1 MFYIILFLTYLT
13 SLCFY
18 GNKLE
23 QLCIVLFCC
32 FLLYKFILDER
43 KCTVSYLECKI
54 RKVKK
59 EKGFVYNA
67 LNEIYDLNKTKYKN
81 LIVLFIVFI
90 LLLNLKKS
98 IYN

>member
-1 MFYIILFLTYLT
+1 MYF
-13 SLCFY
+13 
-18 GNKLE
+18 
-23 QLCIVLFCC
+23 
-32 FLLYKFILDER
+32 
-43 KCTVSYLECKI
+43 SYLECKI

-81 LIVLFIVFI
+81 LIDIIHYIHIITKF
-90 LLLNLKKS
+90 KKS